1 MGKVSISVV
10 IPVYNNEKYFPM
22 AVQSVLEQD
31 FQDWEMIIV
40 DDGST
45 DLTPEIADT
54 LAKKDSRIHI
64 VHQKNQWIYASM
76 NHGIDLSTGDYVYIL
91 NSDDRLYPGSLKL
104 LSETIR
110 KYNNPDVI
118 WTKVLSHVCD
128 EEQKIIKYDYAKLD
142 KKVTKE
148 IFYNI
153 LQLRKSWPF
162 FLESFLAQN
171 QANLYKRTLIQKYR
185 FRNDVYGADTL
196 FNIDIAPDVETA
208 VVLPK
213 AVYAHFVYYTDNRNV
228 SVGKYY
234 SYEHDM
240 FNDIY
245 IQYKNLFHSW
255 ELPIETYQELLGK
268 QRLSQ
273 ITSEVR
279 ALLFENCPL
288 STEEKIK
295 RIYLQYVD
303 KVVYQCASE
312 LGRIEELE
320 SRILSGTKELLLKEN
335 ISEQSDMYF
344 VYEMLEAMLC
354 YEKDKNDYDRM
365 KKAIYHPLNPYHIGK
380 TFYEKLTKMNL

>member
-1 MGKVSISVV
+1 MNKVNISVV
-10 IPVYNNEKYFPM
+10 MPVYNNEKYFPM

-31 FQDWEMIIV
+31 FQDWEMIII

-45 DLTPEIADT
+45 DLTSEIADMF
-54 LAKKDSRIHI
+54 AKKDKRIY
-64 VHQKNQWIYASM
+64 VLHQKNQWIYASM
-76 NHGIDLSTGDYVYIL
+76 NRGIELSTGDYVYIL
-91 NSDDRLYPGSLKL
+91 NSDDCLYSGSLKL
-104 LSETIR
+104 LSETIK

-128 EEQKIIKYDYAKLD
+128 KEQKIIQYDYAKLD

-148 IFYNI
+148 IFYNK
-153 LQLRKSWPF
+153 LQLRKNWPF
-162 FLESFLAQN
+162 FLESFLVQN

-196 FNIDIAPDVETA
+196 FNIDIASDIETA

-213 AVYAHFVYYTDNRNV
+213 AVYAHFVYHTEERNV

-234 SYEHDM
+234 SYEHEM
-240 FNDIY
+240 FNEIY
-245 IQYKNLFHSW
+245 TQYKNLFHSW
-255 ELPIETYQELLGK
+255 KLPIETYQELLGK

-279 ALLFENCPL
+279 ALLFDNCVL
-288 STEEKIK
+288 STEEKLK
-295 RIYLQYVD
+295 KVYLQYVD
-303 KVVYQCASE
+303 KVVYQCANE
-312 LGRIEELE
+312 LGKIEELE
-320 SRILSGTKELLLKEN
+320 SRILSGTKEILMRES

-344 VYEMLEAMLC
+344 IYEMLESMLC

-380 TFYEKLTKMNL
+380 TFYEKLTKKKL